1 MAAKAINDHKFSVRA
16 MPQWALMV
24 FHNLAVEVVVN
35 GVLRTLW
42 VLPV

>member
-24 FHNLAVEVVVN
+24 FHNLAVEMGN
-35 GVLRTLW
+35 GELRTLW